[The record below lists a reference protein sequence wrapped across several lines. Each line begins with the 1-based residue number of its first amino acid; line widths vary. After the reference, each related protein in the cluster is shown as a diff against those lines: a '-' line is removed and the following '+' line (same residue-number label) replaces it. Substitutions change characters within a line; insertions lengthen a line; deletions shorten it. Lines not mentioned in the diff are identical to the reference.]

1 MPQPPQRPVV
11 NVLFVCIG
19 NSCRSQMAEALA
31 NHHGQGRL
39 RAWSAGTSPLGEIT
53 PLTSTVLREKGLDI
67 EGHWSKGLRDVPVEK
82 MDVMVGMGCEV
93 HCPVPAGFRGM
104 RIEWNIPDPY
114 GHDMAYFRSVRD
126 LVERQVKTLLHELDE
141 HHKTIEV
148 VQPKT
153 EKK

>member
-1 MPQPPQRPVV
+1 MV

-31 NHHGQGRL
+31 QQLGDGRL
-39 RAWSAGTSPLGEIT
+39 RAWSAGSAPLGEIT
-53 PLTSTVLREKGLDI
+53 PLTYEVLREKGLDL

-82 MDVMVGMGCEV
+82 MDVVVGMGCEV
-93 HCPVPAGFRGM
+93 HCPVPAGFKGM

-114 GHDMAYFRSVRD
+114 GRDVTYFRSVRD
-126 LVERQVKTLLHELDE
+126 LIERQVRTLLHELDE

-148 VQPKT
+148 VPPKLET
-153 EKK
+153 KRTTNKT